1 MTQRSQNV
9 SISCSKEAVNGCVR
23 YILCRE
29 GSKIPIKRSDIIN
42 HISETG
48 KVTKQNA
55 INVFNAAQKELK
67 KVYGYK
73 IVELKLKDA
82 LQCIIVLDKPEKSL
96 LSSSTN
102 PYHRRLLIAALTHI
116 FMSSG
121 PVPEDDMWKF
131 LAEAYVLEENDYNQR
146 KIVTNVFTKQLYLNH
161 YKEGEGELAKLVFD
175 WGPRA
180 HIELPK
186 MFLLNKVASALEKD
200 PQHWSEQYKIA
211 ASDNSNQETI

>member
-9 SISCSKEAVNGCVR
+9 SVSCSKEAVYGCVR

-42 HISETG
+42 HISETC

-55 INVFNAAQKELK
+55 SHVFIAAQNELK
-67 KVYGYK
+67 RVYGYK
-73 IVELKLKDA
+73 VVELKLKDA
-82 LQCIIVLDKPEKSL
+82 IQCIVVLDKPEKSL

-102 PYHRRLLIAALTHI
+102 PYHRRLLIVVLTHI

-121 PVPEDDMWKF
+121 PVAE
-131 LAEAYVLEENDYNQR
+131 AEAYVLVENDHKQR
-146 KIVTNVFTKQLYLNH
+146 KIVTNVFTKQLYLTH
-161 YKEGEGELAKLVFD
+161 YKEGEGELARFVFD

-180 HIELPK
+180 HIEVPK
-186 MFLLNKVASALEKD
+186 MFLLNKVANALEKD

-211 ASDNSNQETI
+211 STDNSNQERD